1 MNKNMNTILLI
12 MVSII
17 ALIAILGSISY
28 LTKDSISPVTG
39 KAVYTEAESVKAESV
54 KIGYKGHLLYLPAY
68 VAEAKGY
75 YQEEGLQAELIKFD
89 STNQLVEAVL
99 AGKIDAGVGGV
110 NALVP
115 LIIEGKAPGSLK
127 IFNLGYLTDDFD
139 ALLVSKDSDIQSVQ
153 DLKGKTISSLPGTA
167 AKIWME
173 LMLEQEDLEGEVTII
188 QTAPSQQ
195 LNALG
200 SGSVDAIFVLEPL
213 ATIGESKGISRTLVQ
228 SPISTYYQDDLIFE
242 TSVFSTKFYNSKPAT
257 AKKIIRAVDKAIV
270 HINENPKAVKEYYS
284 EFTPVDDSLE
294 QILPVGKYYPS
305 YAMDADAFQEDA
317 DIFLRTG
324 LIEERIDVATV
335 LIG

>member
-1 MNKNMNTILLI
+1 MNKTLNKTSLLI
-12 MVSII
+12 VSII
-17 ALIAILGSISY
+17 ALIVIVSSSIY
-28 LTKDSISPVTG
+28 LMKDLDDTITG
-39 KAVYTEAESVKAESV
+39 KVAYTETESV
-54 KIGYKGHLLYLPAY
+54 KIGYRGQLLYLPAY
-68 VAEAKGY
+68 VAEAEGY
-75 YQEEGLQAELIKFD
+75 YHEEGLQVELIEFD

-99 AGKIDAGVGGV
+99 AGKIDSGVGGI

-115 LIIEGKAPGSLK
+115 LKIEGKAPGSLK
-127 IFNLGYLTDDFD
+127 IFNLGVLTDDFD
-139 ALLVSKDSDIQSVQ
+139 AILISNDSDIQSVQ

-173 LMLEQEDLEGEVTII
+173 LMLEQEGLDGEVTII

-228 SPISTYYQDDLIFE
+228 SPISKYYQNGIIFE
-242 TSVFSTKFYNSKPAT
+242 TSVFSTEFFNSKPAT

-270 HINENPKAVKEYYS
+270 YINENPEVVKKYYS
-284 EFTPVDDSLE
+284 EFTSIEDSLE
-294 QILPVGKYYPS
+294 QSLPVAKYYPS

-317 DIFLRTG
+317 DIFMNTG
-324 LIEERIDVATV
+324 LIEEKIDVTTV
-335 LIG
+335 LIS